1 MDFLC
6 KTSSTLALVIAAG
19 LITTGGAARA
29 ADLGGDC
36 CVDLEERVAALEA
49 TAVTHGNRKMSLKIS
64 GYLNAGVLWWGDV
77 GGSTDVRDPAFSDRN
92 SGINVVNTDTA
103 QSRFMLEGVA
113 KIRSDLSAGFSIG
126 VRPWGDKLSA
136 ISQVSTNPNPSN
148 VDIRDTYVFLDAK
161 SIGKVQLGQQV
172 SAADGA
178 FYEDLGGSST
188 WIASVNPG
196 GWNTSF
202 HLRDQSGGLTNV
214 TWGGVL
220 QEMSDS
226 QTPRVAF
233 YSRDIGGFQAAASA
247 GSNTWAL
254 ALYYSQKHG
263 SLAVSAGIGY
273 DVSTGAEALT
283 TQLVGNNLI
292 DQGNTKLA
300 KLGLSGSLYESNSGL
315 YGTAGYS
322 KTSAALSGRNDATNL
337 YGKLGWRKNVNG
349 MGETNFYGEY
359 DRTAEAYAND
369 VNANMWGAGV
379 TQDIDAAASVLYLGY
394 RHTNLE
400 TSIDGAN
407 LIATA
412 HQTTCGCTADA
423 AGRIPSQGFGAVLG
437 GMVVQF

>member
-1 MDFLC
+1 MDFLY
-6 KTSSTLALVIAAG
+6 KTSSRLALAIAAG
-19 LITTGGAARA
+19 LMMTGSAARA

-36 CVDLEERVAALEA
+36 CADLEERVAALEA
-49 TAVTHGNRKMSLKIS
+49 TSVTHGNRKVSLKIS

-77 GGSTDVRDPAFSDRN
+77 GGSTDVRDPAFGDHN
-92 SGINVVNTDTA
+92 SGIDVVNADTA
-103 QSRFMLEGVA
+103 QSRFVLDGAA
-113 KIRSDLSAGFSIG
+113 KIRQDLSAGFSIG
-126 VRPWGDKLSA
+126 IRPWGDKLSA
-136 ISQVSTNPNPSN
+136 ISQINHNPSPNN

-161 SIGKVQLGQQV
+161 NIGKVQLGEQV

-196 GWNTSF
+196 GWNTAF
-202 HLRDQSGGLTNV
+202 HLRDQTGGLTNV
-214 TWGGVL
+214 SWGGLL

-226 QTPRVAF
+226 QTPRAAF
-233 YSRDIGGFQAAASA
+233 YSRELGGFQVAASV
-247 GSNTWAL
+247 GSETWAA
-254 ALYYSQKHG
+254 ALYYNQKYG

-273 DVSTGAEALT
+273 DVSTGNEALT
-283 TQLVGNNLI
+283 TQLVGNNLVG
-292 DQGNTKLA
+292 QNNSHLA
-300 KLGLSGSLYESNSGL
+300 KLGMSGSLYESNSGL

-322 KTSAALSGRNDATNL
+322 KTAAAVAGRNDAANL

-369 VNANMWGAGV
+369 VNANMWGAGI
-379 TQDIDAAASVLYLGY
+379 TQDIDATASVLYLGY

-400 TSIDGAN
+400 TAIDGAN

-412 HQTTCGCTADA
+412 QQTTCGCAADP
-423 AGRIPSQGFGAVLG
+423 AGRIGSQGFGAVLG